1 MRRRTPVT
9 IGDMALLY
17 AAQLSPTKPELI
29 AAWLP
34 SSPYYDGASPAI
46 EPIGAYRFDDPDGE
60 VGIEVHMVRDAD
72 GTLWQVP
79 LTYRAAPLPGA
90 RPAGEME
97 HSVLGRRYVY
107 DATTDPVFVQQLLD
121 AVHGGR
127 HEADQF
133 VHVDD
138 AEPRKIDNSAH
149 AWGTGVADA
158 PVPVVS
164 DVRVS
169 ADGTDTVIEAGGTT
183 VVVHHRPVGGE
194 PTGPALLGEWDG
206 GRGVL
211 ATLR

>member
-1 MRRRTPVT
+1 
-9 IGDMALLY
+9 MALLY
-17 AAQLSPTKPELI
+17 AAQLSPPSRLI

-60 VGIEVHMVRDAD
+60 VGIEVHLVRTPTARS
-72 GTLWQVP
+72 GRCRW
-79 LTYRAAPLPGA
+79 TYRAAPLPA
-90 RPAGEME
+90 PPAGEME

-149 AWGTGVADA
+149 AWGTASQMPRSPSCPTCGSPRTA
-158 PVPVVS
+158 PTP
-164 DVRVS
+164 
-169 ADGTDTVIEAGGTT
+169 
-183 VVVHHRPVGGE
+183 
-194 PTGPALLGEWDG
+194 
-206 GRGVL
+206 
-211 ATLR
+211 